1 MLVQPVAGA
10 GLVCKPPV
18 YGHVLPVYLTY
29 EVLISLPP
37 QLRDVVPLAD
47 VHQQIDEAPVGFLR
61 DRPRL
66 AVRTVGHLD
75 GHCAVVVAGAGSAPA
90 AVALIHI
97 QRDSAVAADAVVAAG
112 LPRSVCKQSAA
123 ALHAQVSRHAVD
135 ADGVDGVPPLAGVVR
150 AEPGIAHQLTVAH
163 GLPPCL
169 VSRCSAC
176 PSASSAHPPHTP

>member
-1 MLVQPVAGA
+1 M
-10 GLVCKPPV
+10 

-47 VHQQIDEAPVGFLR
+47 VHQQLDEALVCLFR

-66 AVRTVGHLD
+66 ALRAVGHLD
-75 GHCAVVVAGAGSAPA
+75 GHSAVVVAPVGCAPA
-90 AVALIHI
+90 RVSFLNVHADAP
-97 QRDSAVAADAVVAAG
+97 VAADAVVAAG
-112 LPRSVCKQSAA
+112 FARLEHLPA
-123 ALHAQVSRHAVD
+123 ALHAQVPRHAVD
-135 ADGVDGVPPLAGVVR
+135 ADSVDCMVSLAVGVRTELGV
-150 AEPGIAHQLTVAH
+150 AHQLTVAH
-163 GLPPCL
+163 GLPPCR